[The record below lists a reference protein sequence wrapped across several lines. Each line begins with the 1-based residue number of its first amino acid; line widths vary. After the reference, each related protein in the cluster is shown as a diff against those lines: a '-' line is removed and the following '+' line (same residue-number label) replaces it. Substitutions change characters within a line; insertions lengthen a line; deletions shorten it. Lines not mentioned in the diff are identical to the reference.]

1 MQINLVSEEEV
12 HVDIPYSLEALTTP
26 YPHCRV
32 YSTGDEDM
40 RGMNSL
46 LALASI
52 HLPGKQ
58 QRKPSSLGAGDATD
72 IHNHTK

>member
-1 MQINLVSEEEV
+1 MQLNLVSEEEI

-32 YSTGDEDM
+32 NSTGDEDM
-40 RGMNSL
+40 RGTNSL
-46 LALASI
+46 LALLFI
-52 HLPGKQ
+52 FRGQ